1 MNKLIEY
8 NKKIVFLTILLLT
21 ISNFVFAFTKT
32 EMFTYLHEIVIVYY
46 YEKNV
51 LEVEVGKVLDIV
63 NDKNDYTF
71 DNLYSYIIMLTK
83 DNKFKAIKI
92 KDILNIKIVYD
103 NGSLN

>member
-32 EMFTYLHEIVIVYY
+32 EMFTYLHEVVIVYY
-46 YEKNV
+46 YEKSV
-51 LEVEVGKVLDIV
+51 LQVEMGKVLDIV

-71 DNLYSYIIMLTK
+71 DNLYSYIIILNTHK
-83 DNKFKAIKI
+83 EFQAIKI

-103 NGSLN
+103 NGTLN